1 MDGGAVLQTL
11 PISSFQYFQDHVSVE
26 IELILSSD
34 KNQTLQLL
42 NGQYNFK
49 ATVEFLRSI
58 IKSIHFYMFFFFSPY
73 RGDVPP
79 KQNSGTCLER

>member
-34 KNQTLQLL
+34 KNRTLQLL
-42 NGQYNFK
+42 NGQ
-49 ATVEFLRSI
+49 
-58 IKSIHFYMFFFFSPY
+58 
-73 RGDVPP
+73 
-79 KQNSGTCLER
+79 